1 MERKWLIA
9 SFWCKNFLTFNSIK
23 LRIKNSYCDI
33 SSNPSMVSQIM
44 WMAPYRQQRNYH
56 SAEFIFLTFVF
67 INFWPT
73 KLMKYLDKLNLI
85 CWIDIDSRQFFP
97 LPSYLKKTFL
107 LQKRSKVILK
117 KFSCYDYQG
126 SEWIFV
132 TCVSLINAIQ
142 ILL

>member
-1 MERKWLIA
+1 
-9 SFWCKNFLTFNSIK
+9 
-23 LRIKNSYCDI
+23 
-33 SSNPSMVSQIM
+33 
-44 WMAPYRQQRNYH
+44 MAPYRQQRNYH

-117 KFSCYDYQG
+117 INFLATITKVQNG
-126 SEWIFV
+126 S
-132 TCVSLINAIQ
+132 
-142 ILL
+142 LLHALD